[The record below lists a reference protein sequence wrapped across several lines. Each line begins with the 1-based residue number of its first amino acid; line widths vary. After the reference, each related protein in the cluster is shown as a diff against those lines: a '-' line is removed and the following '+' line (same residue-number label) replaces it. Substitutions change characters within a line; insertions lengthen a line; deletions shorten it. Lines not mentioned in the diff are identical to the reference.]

1 MKKRV
6 GLIYGG
12 ASGEHEVSM
21 ISAKNILENIDFE
34 KFAVKTYYINKS
46 NQWFYQGL
54 VEQPGSQLGN
64 DERHSFDPFHLKNEV
79 DVIFPITH
87 GPFGEDGHYQAIFEL
102 LNIPYVGCDVLSSA
116 ISMDKAV
123 MKDIFSANHIPQ
135 GKYLYF
141 TEHMFKTTEQD
152 IIDKIE
158 SELNYPCFIK
168 PANLGSSV
176 GISKAKNKEELIT
189 SLGIAFNY
197 DEKVVVEEFI
207 KAREL
212 EIGVLGNNDYVLSAV
227 GEITTSAEFYDYD
240 AKYISTANN
249 AMIIPAAIPV
259 EIDAQIRE
267 AAHLVVRA
275 LGVKGIS
282 RVDFFYDDKNNRLL
296 VNEINTLPGFTKNSM
311 YPSLFGA
318 VGISYNELIT
328 KLIEYA
334 IENQKSKKRH
344 TQKKFTV

>member
-12 ASGEHEVSM
+12 ASGEHEVSV
-21 ISAKNILENIDFE
+21 ISATNILENIDFE
-34 KFAVKTYYINKS
+34 KFSVKAYYVNKN

-54 VEQPGSQLGN
+54 FDHPGNILEHFQQ
-64 DERHSFDPFHLKNEV
+64 HSFDPFHLKNEV

-123 MKDIFSANHIPQ
+123 MKDIFLANNIPQ
-135 GKYLYF
+135 GKYQYF
-141 TEHMFKTTEQD
+141 TEHMFKTTEN
-152 IIDKIE
+152 IVIE
-158 SELNYPCFIK
+158 NIELELKYPCFIK

-176 GISKAKNKEELIT
+176 GISKAKNREELIT
-189 SLGIAFNY
+189 SLLIAFNY

-207 KAREL
+207 DAREL
-212 EIGVLGNNDYVLSAV
+212 EIGVLGNNEFLLSAV
-227 GEITTSAEFYDYD
+227 GEITTNAEFYDYE
-240 AKYISTANN
+240 AKYISTTSNE
-249 AMIIPAAIPV
+249 MIIPAAIPT
-259 EIDAQIRE
+259 EIDKQIRQV
-267 AAHLVVRA
+267 ASDVVRV

-282 RVDFFYDDKNNRLL
+282 RIDFFYDPQNSRLL

-318 VGISYNELIT
+318 VGIPYNKLIT
-328 KLIEYA
+328 KLIGYA
-334 IENQKSKKRH
+334 IENQQNKKRH
-344 TQKKFTV
+344 TQKQFTI